1 MYCLQRFLFPQYSQL
16 SFFSL
21 VKSTI
26 CKLQYCILYHFSTHK
41 KRKKNRRQLD
51 GGRCHFFSWYGTV
64 ATTTVD
70 VGGHVAPGNSIGTL
84 TVSGSMAISGTL
96 DVEYDD
102 SLTQPIDLLNVS
114 GTLDITAATV
124 DFADISSG
132 VLGLSEPAYVF
143 ATYGTLT
150 GSQFASVVDLPTGYS
165 INYAYAGNNIALVP
179 EPTAALLA
187 GLGVLALL
195 RRRRA

>member
-1 MYCLQRFLFPQYSQL
+1 
-16 SFFSL
+16 
-21 VKSTI
+21 
-26 CKLQYCILYHFSTHK
+26 
-41 KRKKNRRQLD
+41 
-51 GGRCHFFSWYGTV
+51 
-64 ATTTVD
+64 
-70 VGGHVAPGNSIGTL
+70 
-84 TVSGSMAISGTL
+84 MAISGTL

-132 VLGLSEPAYVF
+132 ALGLSEPAYVF

-165 INYAYAGNNIALVP
+165 INYAYAGTNIALVP